1 MNKPK
6 LSLIMLSAFLIGFV
20 SNNLAF
26 SDSANKIAVIDIQQV
41 VASSAQVKELKKDQE
56 AKAKEIQKFVEK
68 ARKEVASTTDIKK
81 KQNLEEK
88 YNKELQAKRDAMS
101 KNYSEKLAEIDNSIS
116 NKINN
121 YAKMQGYDIVISK
134 GAVLYGGDDITE
146 AISKTVK

>member
-41 VASSAQVKELKKDQE
+41 VASSAQVKELKKDHE

>member
-1 MNKPK
+1 M
-6 LSLIMLSAFLIGFV
+6 IGFA
-20 SNNLAF
+20 SNNFAF
-26 SDSANKIAVIDIQQV
+26 SDSANKIAVIDVQQV
-41 VASSAQVKELKKDQE
+41 VTASSQVKELKKDQE
-56 AKAKEIQKFVEK
+56 TKAKEIQKFVKK

>member
-26 SDSANKIAVIDIQQV
+26 SDSVNKIAVIDIQQV